1 MKKNLFFASVLL
13 LTAAQS
19 PAQILAGRYIVE
31 LAGEPA
37 AAVQAAA
44 LRVQAGRRPAEL
56 TALPEVAA
64 RRAEIGA
71 EQRRTARA
79 IQARGGRVLGAV
91 DTALNALFVQIDD
104 RQAAALGRIPGVVRV
119 SAERRV
125 QARLDRVLALS
136 KVPEAWRRIGGA
148 RNAGSGIRVAILDS
162 GIDAS
167 HPGFNPEGFAAP
179 EGFPKVSSA
188 ANQKYV
194 TAKVIV
200 ARSYEGL
207 AGDEGYGVDGVDKNG
222 HGTNAACAAACVI
235 HAFNA
240 AGAQIAGAAPRA
252 FLGAYKVLG
261 DNGGG
266 SDASI
271 LKGID
276 DAMKDGFDVLNLSLG
291 TDMPGD
297 PENDAQVKALNA
309 AVDAGYIV
317 AVAAG
322 NAGPDENTINS
333 PGTAA
338 KVLTVGS
345 SSSDRAVG
353 EQGLEAI
360 DPNRLSDFSSRGP
373 NPGSA
378 LKPDLVAVGD
388 NFLTAQSRAKGGDA
402 YTITQGT
409 SFATPT
415 VAGAAAVLKG
425 ARPGLTA
432 AQYHSLLVNSASPI
446 VLAEGDPAP
455 IRHQGAGRMDL
466 DAALQ
471 LPVAFAPTSVKIGI
485 GGDAADWSGEVTVT
499 NVTDE
504 PVTLTLAVQPF
515 PGTLGPVLASPQ
527 TVELASRQTAAI
539 GLKFAGSG
547 LAGEHQGVLLVKN
560 NRNEVEARVPYW
572 YGVRSAAEAITLLE
586 FKGEGSGTVVFGV
599 RVVDGAGID
608 VPGAELEVAT
618 NTPGAAVS
626 ELARLEGK
634 PGVIGVALTL
644 AAGENRFVF
653 RSGQVTRRVT
663 ITGR

>member
-1 MKKNLFFASVLL
+1 MAKTWLVGVCLSVASLG
-13 LTAAQS
+13 AQTL
-19 PAQILAGRYIVE
+19 PGRYIVE

-37 AAVQAAA
+37 ASTQAEA
-44 LRVQAGRRPAEL
+44 LRARPGRRTAEL
-56 TALPEVAA
+56 ADAPEVVA
-64 RRAEIGA
+64 RRAAIGA
-71 EQRRTARA
+71 AQQRTARA

-104 RQAAALGRIPGVVRV
+104 RQAGALARIPGVLRV

-125 QARLDRVLALS
+125 HARLDRVLALS
-136 KVPEAWRRIGGA
+136 KVPEAWQRIGGA
-148 RNAGSGIRVAILDS
+148 EKAGSGIRVAILDS
-162 GIDAS
+162 GIDAG
-167 HPGFNPEGFAAP
+167 HPGFNPEGFTAP

-188 ANQKYV
+188 ANEKYV

-200 ARSYEGL
+200 ARSYEDL
-207 AGDEGYGVDGVDKNG
+207 AGDEGYGTDGIDKNG

-235 HAFNA
+235 HAFNQ

-252 FLGAYKVLG
+252 YLGAYKVLG
-261 DNGGG
+261 NNGGG
-266 SDASI
+266 SEAAI

-297 PENDAQVKALNA
+297 PDNDAQVKALNA

-338 KVLTVGS
+338 KVMTVGS

-353 EQGLEAI
+353 AEGLEAI

-388 NFLTAQSRAKGGDA
+388 NFLTAQTREKGGEA

-415 VAGAAAVLKG
+415 VAGAAATLKG

-432 AQYHSLLVNSASPI
+432 AQYQSLLVNSASPI
-446 VLAEGDPAP
+446 VLAAGGPAP
-455 IRHQGAGRMDL
+455 IRHQGAGRMNL

-471 LPVAFAPTSVKIGI
+471 LPVAFAPTSLKIGV

-499 NVTDE
+499 NVTDA
-504 PVTLTLAVQPF
+504 PVTLTAAVQPF
-515 PGTLGPVLASPQ
+515 ADTVGPVMSSPD
-527 TVELASRQTAAI
+527 TVELAGKESAVI
-539 GLKFAGSG
+539 SLKFAGSG
-547 LAGEHQGVLLVKN
+547 LAGEHQGVIVVKN

-572 YGVRSAAEAITLLE
+572 YGVRSAAKAITLLE
-586 FKGEGSGTVVFGV
+586 FKGEGSGTIVFGA

-608 VPGAELEVAT
+608 VPDAELAVT
-618 NTPGAAVS
+618 TDTPGAAVS
-626 ELARLEGK
+626 EVARLDGK
-634 PGVIGVALTL
+634 PGVFGVALTL
-644 AAGENRFVF
+644 AAGENSFVF
-653 RSGQVTRRVT
+653 RSGEVSRTVT
-663 ITGR
+663 ITGK